1 MLRNPWNL
9 SSVFSLIF
17 GGVILLTPENFIH
30 FAGWVSIALGIVLFF
45 FHFLESQDGS
55 RFQAFRSFLKRKRNW
70 LKKNSQKVQ
79 EKFTMKETYWQL
91 NLINGIETAMGK
103 EYTNYVR
110 ELFENW
116 NLNRNSKAEEIKHK
130 LIFLDCL
137 ISFKITSTDILK
149 DFDPNDLKQ
158 FESNEKIESEEI

>member
-1 MLRNPWNL
+1 M
-9 SSVFSLIF
+9 
-17 GGVILLTPENFIH
+17 
-30 FAGWVSIALGIVLFF
+30 
-45 FHFLESQDGS
+45 
-55 RFQAFRSFLKRKRNW
+55 
-70 LKKNSQKVQ
+70 
-79 EKFTMKETYWQL
+79 